1 MQRWEATAAP
11 EEGRGLSIMAYKNT
25 GKLRPKGVPFQSSS
39 TSS

>member
-11 EEGRGLSIMAYKNT
+11 EEGRGLSIMAYT